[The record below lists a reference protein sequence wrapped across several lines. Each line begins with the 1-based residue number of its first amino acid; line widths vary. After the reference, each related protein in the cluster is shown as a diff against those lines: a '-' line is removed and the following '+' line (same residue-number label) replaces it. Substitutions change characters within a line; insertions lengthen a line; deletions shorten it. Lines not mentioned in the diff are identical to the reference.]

1 MFVYTVNISSIP
13 KKVTLHTTSLLEQL
27 LQICLTT
34 GYAQNVQHLELK
46 HLLQKKNNSSSQFI
60 F

>member
-1 MFVYTVNISSIP
+1 MFVYIVNTDSIQ
-13 KKVTLHTTSLLEQL
+13 KKVILHTTFLLEQL
-27 LQICLTT
+27 LQTCLTT